1 MKRILNILL
10 CICAISILPL
20 SAYAQKNESSDR
32 VVLAKELIEAL
43 SEDYVFAE
51 DSEQTV
57 TRGEFVFALMEALGQ
72 KGTDSSFDDVPEKHF
87 ANRHIAALENM
98 GLTQQSSM
106 FYPDRAMTWQNAAEM
121 AVTALG
127 YKEKAEYYGGYPS
140 GYLRVA
146 NELKIDKGMKG
157 KQMTVDNA
165 VMAIFNIINAYP
177 LEMASVKN
185 GAIAYTPSDDTLLY
199 KYRKITYTE
208 GIVTADEASG
218 LTNSNNTVDKGCVV
232 INDTVF
238 YGVGE
243 SGLLGK
249 NCAVYYTDAVKNSV
263 VCISEYN
270 NDIEKLDIRLYN
282 TIDSQ
287 NLEYDKG
294 SGATG
299 RIRLDGSYNV
309 LYNRKAAKSLD
320 ADSYVDGAESG
331 FVEVIDNNGDG
342 RYDII
347 SITAYE
353 YAWVSGI
360 DLLNRVIYDR
370 VSKKNIELSDD
381 DISLTVK
388 SLSEGVVT
396 TTDLSEI
403 SAGSLIA
410 YAESEDKKAYDFV
423 LCYDTKELTITAVS
437 TDEDEFKAVADSV
450 EYNMNSFIYNF
461 TQNPIGLSGN
471 FFLGVNGE
479 LAALMG
485 YGRSMIYGYVYRM
498 GEDSEDLRPYIK
510 VISEGKGL
518 ETFKVAENVTLNGS
532 GKKTD
537 DIWDDLKSN
546 ITAEPKMRV
555 IRYKLKNNEI
565 TAIDTAATVTAIE
578 SFSEIGDSNDSLT
591 IYYEGEVTY
600 TSSSVGFSPYF
611 NVGASTVNIVVPAP
625 GSENEGDVS
634 EYRIEYADYFLA
646 GFAYEVAVYDI
657 GTSSVPGAILVY
669 DKPDSRGVSDD
680 AASAVVSKIEKTI
693 NVDDEIIYGITLWE
707 NGVFNKYFTHTDCRG
722 DLKKLEKGDLIRYRK
737 SGDDIVYITIDY
749 DLSDGSY
756 PSGRTA
762 ENKKV
767 EFFGGKVLSLAGGYS
782 YIYKKTGAITM
793 PVNFTDLRMTKISG
807 ISTALVEIDKNGR
820 VEVKNMQADAIRD
833 FLTSGKDCD
842 SIVTRHRYYTPQ
854 INVIYRTKGE

>member
-32 VVLAKELIEAL
+32 VVLAKELIKAL

-238 YGVGE
+238 YGVEE

-294 SGATG
+294 TGATG

-388 SLSEGVVT
+388 ALSEGVVT

-410 YAESEDKKAYDFV
+410 YAESEDKKAYDIV

-437 TDEDEFKAVADSV
+437 TDEDEFMAVADSV

-461 TQNPIGLSGN
+461 TQNPIGLSGS

-485 YGRSMIYGYVYRM
+485 YGRSMIYGYVYRV

-510 VISEGKGL
+510 VISDKGL
-518 ETFKVAENVTLNGS
+518 ETFKIAEDVNVDGER
-532 GKKTD
+532 KKCD
-537 DIWDDLKSN
+537 DIWNDLKN
-546 ITAEPKMRV
+546 DITVDEKMRV

-565 TAIDTAATVTAIE
+565 TAIDTADTVTAID
-578 SFSEIGDSNDSLT
+578 SFNEIGDSDDSLAA
-591 IYYEGEVTY
+591 YYEGELY
-600 TSSSVGFSPYF
+600 YASNGGFLPYF
-611 NVGASTVNIVVPAP
+611 NIGASTVIFVIPQGEDAN
-625 GSENEGDVS
+625 DVS
-634 EYRIEYADYFLA
+634 KYRVEYPNYFIDNITHNVIA
-646 GFAYEVAVYDI
+646 YDI
-657 GTSSVPGAILVY
+657 GTNSTAGAVVAVDQPGAIGL
-669 DKPDSRGVSDD
+669 DIT
-680 AASAVVSKIEKTI
+680 SAVVSKIERTI
-693 NVDDEIIYGITLWE
+693 NEDDEPILAVTLWE
-707 NGVFNKYFTHTDCRG
+707 NGVFNQYYTRHDCTG
-722 DLKKLEKGDLIRYRK
+722 DVDVIEKGDIIRYGK
-737 SGDDIVYITIDY
+737 SGEDIVYILIDY
-749 DLSDGSY
+749 NMSDTVFGDGLNSLRGRNEYFRGTVFSLSGGNAYVYHGNGS
-756 PSGRTA
+756 P
-762 ENKKV
+762 E
-767 EFFGGKVLSLAGGYS
+767 L
-782 YIYKKTGAITM
+782 
-793 PVNFTDLRMTKISG
+793 PVNFTDLRLTRING
-807 ISTALVEIDKNGR
+807 VPTVLVENNNG
-820 VEVKNMQADAIRD
+820 VIEVKNISPDAVRD
-833 FLTSGKDCD
+833 FLSSGNESD
-842 SIVTRHRYYTPQ
+842 SIVCRQRYYVPQ
-854 INVIYRTKGE
+854 LNVIYRTGRD